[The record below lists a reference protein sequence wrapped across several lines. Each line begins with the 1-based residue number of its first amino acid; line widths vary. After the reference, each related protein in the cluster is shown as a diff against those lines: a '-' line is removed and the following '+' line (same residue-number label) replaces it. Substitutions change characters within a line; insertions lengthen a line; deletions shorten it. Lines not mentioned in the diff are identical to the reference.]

1 MVLEVTVIFK
11 ILVVDDDKNTRKL
24 ICALLHRHGFETLQA
39 EDGLSALKAMDQY
52 HIDLVVLD
60 LMMPNLNGYELTKQ
74 LRHVWENLP
83 IMMVTAKQESM
94 DKRKGFL
101 VGTDDYMTKP
111 FDDEELVL
119 RIKALLRRAQIV
131 SEHKVTFGNVTLDYD
146 SLSVMREKEEVRLP
160 QKEFYLLFKLLSYP
174 NITFTRLQLMDE
186 IWGLD
191 SQTDDRTVN
200 VHINRLREKFRDWT
214 EFEIVTVR
222 GLGYKAVKKI

>member
-1 MVLEVTVIFK
+1 MEVIFK
-11 ILVVDDDKNTRKL
+11 ILVVDDDKNTRKFL
-24 ICALLHRHGFETLQA
+24 CALLHRHGFETLQA

-52 HIDLVVLD
+52 HVDLVVLD
-60 LMMPNLNGYELTKQ
+60 LMMPNLNGYDLTTQ
-74 LRHVWENLP
+74 LRQGWENLP

-111 FDDEELVL
+111 FDDQELVL

-131 SEHKVTFGNVTLDYD
+131 SEHKLTMGNVTLAYD
-146 SLSVMREKEEVRLP
+146 SLSVMRNKEEIKLP

-222 GLGYKAVKKI
+222 GLGYKAVKNI